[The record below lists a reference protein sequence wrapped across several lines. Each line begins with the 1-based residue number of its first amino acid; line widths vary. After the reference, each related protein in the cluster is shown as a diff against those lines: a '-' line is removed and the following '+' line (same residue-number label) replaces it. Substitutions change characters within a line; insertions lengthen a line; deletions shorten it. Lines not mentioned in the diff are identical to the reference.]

1 MNYSLTKSEYQLL
14 LRLVNSRR
22 KQSKKVF
29 DKHDNCFR
37 QGTYRELA
45 QLTDESK
52 SKIHRLFSKLK
63 SKGLLKTVVNVNGK
77 PVPMLNPTFLSCKP
91 KWQKKFMEAMY
102 SLNSHDEAIKWARL
116 CREDFKLYSYSEP
129 IDACEIIDIST
140 GEVLTGKPTVIRQ
153 LSPHEVREW
162 EFTLDNYT
170 SVDRCKHRPRSL
182 VS

>member
-45 QLTDESK
+45 ELTNESK
-52 SKIHRLFSKLK
+52 SKIHRLFSKLR
-63 SKGLLKTVVNVNGK
+63 SRGLLKIVLNVNNK
-77 PVPMLNPTFLSCKP
+77 PSPMLNPTFLSCKP
-91 KWQKKFMEAMY
+91 SWQKKFMEAMY

-116 CREDFKLYSYSEP
+116 CREDFKLYSHFEP
-129 IDACEIIDIST
+129 IDMCEIIDIST
-140 GEVLTGKPTVIRQ
+140 GEVLTVKPQVIRK
-153 LSPHEVREW
+153 LSRHEVREW

-170 SVDRCKHRPRSL
+170 SVDRFKRRPRRLAS
-182 VS
+182 

>member
-1 MNYSLTKSEYQLL
+1 MNYSLTKSEHQLL

-37 QGTYRELA
+37 QTTFRELA
-45 QLTDESK
+45 ELTTESK
-52 SKIHRLFSKLK
+52 SNIHRLFSKLK
-63 SKGLLKTVVNVNGK
+63 SIGLLETVINVNDQ
-77 PVPMLNPTFLSCKP
+77 PVPMLNPTFLCCKP

-102 SLNSHDEAIKWARL
+102 SLGSHDEAIKWAKL

-129 IDACEIIDIST
+129 IDICEIIDVST
-140 GEVLTGKPTVIRQ
+140 GEVLTIKPKVVRN
-153 LSPHEVREW
+153 LSQHEVREW
-162 EFTLDNYT
+162 EFTLDSYT
-170 SVDRCKHRPRSL
+170 SIDRCKRRPSSL

>member
-1 MNYSLTKSEYQLL
+1 
-14 LRLVNSRR
+14 
-22 KQSKKVF
+22 
-29 DKHDNCFR
+29 
-37 QGTYRELA
+37 
-45 QLTDESK
+45 
-52 SKIHRLFSKLK
+52 
-63 SKGLLKTVVNVNGK
+63 
-77 PVPMLNPTFLSCKP
+77 
-91 KWQKKFMEAMY
+91 MY